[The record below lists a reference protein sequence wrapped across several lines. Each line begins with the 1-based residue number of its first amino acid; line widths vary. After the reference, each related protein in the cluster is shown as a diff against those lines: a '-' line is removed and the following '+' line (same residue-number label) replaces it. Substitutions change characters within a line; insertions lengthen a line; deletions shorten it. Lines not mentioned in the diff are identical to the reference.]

1 MHRTAAHN
9 DVVAHSDVAGDHVGD
24 HVEIYEVGPR
34 DGLQNEAFQVPT
46 EDKIALVDA
55 LSQVGFAHIEATS
68 FVSPKWVPQLADA
81 AAVMDGIQR
90 RDGVRYAVLTP
101 NMKGFDAAAAAG
113 ADEVAIFGAASEGFS
128 QKNINCSIA
137 ESIDRF
143 APVAAAANA
152 AGISLRGYV
161 SCVIACPY
169 DGVTY
174 PAMVADVTAR
184 MLDIGCREVS
194 LGDTVGAGSPDDVR
208 RLLDVV
214 CGRFDAGML
223 AGHFHDTGGVA
234 VQNVMAALDY
244 GVRVFDAAIGGLGG
258 CPYAPGARGNVDS
271 RSVYDALTAAGWQTG
286 LDPAALDR
294 AGQMMQRIASTSTSA
309 SASASD
315 SIKSTTGDGGD
326 ADD

>member
-9 DVVAHSDVAGDHVGD
+9 DVVAHSDVAGDHVSD

-143 APVAAAANA
+143 GPVAAAANA

-169 DGVTY
+169 DGVTD

-184 MLDIGCREVS
+184 MLNIGCREVS
-194 LGDTVGAGSPDDVR
+194 LGDTIGAGSPDDVR

-244 GVRVFDAAIGGLGG
+244 GLRVFDTAIGGLGG

-271 RSVYDALTAAGWQTG
+271 RSVHDALTAAGWQTG

-294 AGQMMQRIASTSTSA
+294 AGQMMQHIASNSA
-309 SASASD
+309 NISD
-315 SIKSTTGDGGD
+315 SVKSATGDGRD